1 MTTARLELPFVVM
14 AKPVGP
20 VCNLDCR
27 YCYYLGTTGL
37 YSVPHQF
44 RMQDGL
50 LERYVR
56 EYIEASPGPTV
67 AFVWHGGEPTLIGLD
82 FYRRVVELQRR
93 FLPEGWEC
101 WNNLQT
107 NGTMLTDEWCDF
119 LASERWDVGLSIDG
133 TREAHDAYR
142 LDRHGEGTYASVLA
156 AAKRLQAH
164 GVQPDLLCTVNA
176 ATAADPLG
184 VYRALRAI
192 ESGWVQFIPVVR
204 RNEDG
209 TVTDDSVT
217 PEAYGAFLCE
227 IFDEWALH
235 DQGRLQIQFFA
246 EVANMY
252 AGGSPTVCQLAPEC
266 GRVLVLEHD
275 GAVYSC
281 DHFVDAAHRLGSL
294 GASGAGAEDA
304 TGDLGAMV
312 EAPEQR
318 AFGLDKREG
327 LTAQC
332 RACPWLAVCNGGC
345 PKDRFGVAADG
356 EPGQLYLCGGL
367 RRFYA
372 HAEARLRR
380 IGAGRRRGERPE
392 ALMTAFRGEAAER
405 WRGIGRNDPCPCG
418 SGRKAKACHW
428 DRRP

>member
-1 MTTARLELPFVVM
+1 MVTTRLDEPFVVM

-20 VCNLDCR
+20 VCNLECR
-27 YCYYLGTTGL
+27 YCYYLGTAAL
-37 YSVPHQF
+37 YAAPHQF
-44 RMQDGL
+44 RMRDEL

-56 EYIEASPGPTV
+56 EYIAASPGPVV
-67 AFVWHGGEPTLIGLD
+67 AFVWHGGEPTLAGLD
-82 FYRRVVELQRR
+82 FYRRAVELQRQY
-93 FLPEGWEC
+93 LPDGWEC

-107 NGTMLTDEWCDF
+107 NGTLLDDEWCAF
-119 LASERWDVGLSIDG
+119 LAAERFDVGLSIDG
-133 TREAHDAYR
+133 TPAAHDAYR
-142 LDRHGEGTYASVLA
+142 VDRRGDGTYATVLA
-156 AAKRLQAH
+156 AARRLRAH

-176 ATAADPLG
+176 ATVADPLG

-204 RNEDG
+204 RDEDG

-227 IFDEWALH
+227 VFDEWSAH
-235 DQGRLQIQFFA
+235 DQGRLDIQFFA
-246 EVANMY
+246 EVSNML
-252 AGGSPTVCQLAPEC
+252 AGGSPTVCQLAPVC
-266 GRVLVLEHD
+266 GRVVVLEHD
-275 GAVYSC
+275 GGVYAC
-281 DHFVDAAHRLGSL
+281 DHFVDDAHRLGML
-294 GASGAGAEDA
+294 GDEEGASI
-304 TGDLGAMV
+304 GAMV

-318 AFGLDKREG
+318 RFGLDKREG

-332 RACPWLAVCNGGC
+332 RACPWLAICNGGC

-356 EPGQLYLCGGL
+356 EAGQLYLCAGL
-367 RRFYA
+367 QRFYA
-372 HAEARLRR
+372 HAAARLRR
-380 IGAGRRRGERPE
+380 IGAARRRGERPE
-392 ALMTAFRGEAAER
+392 ALMTAFRAEAAER